1 MASILCVDDQP
12 EVLQLLSKVLSRDY
26 EVDTAP
32 DGETALARVESRPP
46 DCILLDIDMPGM
58 NGLEVLDRV
67 RGDYPSVP
75 VVMLSG
81 VKEVETAISAL
92 KRGAY
97 DFLTKP
103 PDFEELTHA
112 VERAIEKTALL
123 TEVRRL
129 RGEITRAYGIPNI
142 IGKHPKMLEIFELV
156 GQVASRK
163 APVHIYGESGT
174 GKELIARAIHQHGPR
189 AGGPFVAVNCAAV
202 PDTLFEAEF
211 FGHERGAFTD
221 AKSARA
227 GYFERADGG
236 TLFLDEVGELD
247 PSNQAKLLRVL
258 QEREVTRLGATR
270 TVPFDARVISATN
283 RRLWPLV
290 EEGGFRQDLY
300 YRLDV
305 IPVDVPSL
313 RERRSDIPLLVGH
326 FISRIAKQEGE
337 PPKTVSP
344 EAMRKLQAY
353 RWPGNVRELENM
365 LERLMAMTAGEEI
378 EHVRMPGQVDAEA
391 GGGADLLFEQVLSG
405 ETSLVGAVE
414 GFERRVI
421 EEALER
427 SDGNKSAAAGLIGI
441 SRRMLRYKLERSSD
455 E

>member
-12 EVLQLLSKVLSRDY
+12 EVLQLLSRVLSRNY

-32 DGETALARVESRPP
+32 DGETALARVESQPP
-46 DCILLDIDMPGM
+46 DCILLDIGMPGM

-75 VVMLSG
+75 VIMLSG

-112 VERAIEKTALL
+112 VQRAIEKTALL
-123 TEVRRL
+123 NEVRRL
-129 RGEITRAYGIPNI
+129 RGEITRVYGIPNI

-163 APVHIYGESGT
+163 APVHVYGESGT
-174 GKELIARAIHQHGPR
+174 GKELIARAIHEQGPR

-236 TLFLDEVGELD
+236 TLFLDEVGELA

-270 TVPFDARVISATN
+270 SVPFDVRVISATN
-283 RRLWPLV
+283 RRLWSLV

-337 PPKTVSP
+337 PLKTVSAG
-344 EAMRKLQAY
+344 AMRKLQAY

-378 EHVRMPGQVDAEA
+378 DHVTLPGEVDAEA
-391 GGGADLLFEQVLSG
+391 GEGADLLFDQVLSG
-405 ETSLVGAVE
+405 EISLVDAVE

-421 EEALER
+421 EDALER
-427 SDGNKSAAAGLIGI
+427 SDGNKSAAASLVGI
-441 SRRMLRYKLERSSD
+441 SRRMLRYKLERGS
-455 E
+455 EE